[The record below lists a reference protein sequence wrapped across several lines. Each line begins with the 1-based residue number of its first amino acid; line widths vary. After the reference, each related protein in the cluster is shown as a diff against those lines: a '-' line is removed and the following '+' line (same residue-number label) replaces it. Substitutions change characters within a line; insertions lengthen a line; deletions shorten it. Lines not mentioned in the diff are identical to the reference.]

1 MKPYSPILFVE
12 LNNSELM
19 FVIGKNE
26 KENYFKILYKD
37 AISIQSIYNSKII
50 DQSLILDL
58 LKKNI
63 LIIEQKINY
72 NFKEAILI
80 IKLTSSSPCEIDK
93 KWLW

>member
-1 MKPYSPILFVE
+1 MKPYSPILFIE

-26 KENYFKILYKD
+26 KENCFKILYKD
-37 AISIQSIYNSKII
+37 TISIQSIWNSKII

-63 LIIEQKINY
+63 LIIEQKI
-72 NFKEAILI
+72 
-80 IKLTSSSPCEIDK
+80 
-93 KWLW
+93 